1 MSLWFCDRR
10 FGRADARQAGITTG
24 RIWPPGSI
32 HRPLSSD
39 QGKAARTGCDAKL
52 RFESWRVMA
61 ASVMRY
67 GGKMPLE
74 DSGSAGWQGVSGIGL
89 LEGDC
94 FATLIHDR
102 LFPVHFSPA
111 DWESR
116 VESWMPNE
124 AWKATTRISRRFSV
138 WDVVQSEYQAADKI
152 LFNKK
157 NLIASKVR

>member
-1 MSLWFCDRR
+1 
-10 FGRADARQAGITTG
+10 
-24 RIWPPGSI
+24 
-32 HRPLSSD
+32 
-39 QGKAARTGCDAKL
+39 
-52 RFESWRVMA
+52 
-61 ASVMRY
+61 MRY

-124 AWKATTRISRRFSV
+124 AWKATTESVEGSQYGMLSKASTKLRTECSSTKRI
-138 WDVVQSEYQAADKI
+138 
-152 LFNKK
+152 
-157 NLIASKVR
+157 

>member
-1 MSLWFCDRR
+1 
-10 FGRADARQAGITTG
+10 
-24 RIWPPGSI
+24 
-32 HRPLSSD
+32 
-39 QGKAARTGCDAKL
+39 
-52 RFESWRVMA
+52 
-61 ASVMRY
+61 MRY

-94 FATLIHDR
+94 FATLIHGR

-138 WDVVQSEYQAADKI
+138 WDVVQSEYQTADRM